1 MTQPAQIGLL
11 IQTNWTYGRGIF
23 RGLIRYANLHQRWTF
38 HKMANDGSW
47 DASPQL
53 RGIIGHI
60 TSPETEKDLR
70 RLGVPII
77 DVSALHRDVQLPR
90 VIPDNLAVGRIGAEH
105 LLAMGHRQ
113 IAFIGNIGHYNA
125 DLRADG
131 FKAAADNAGVSAQHY
146 RIGSAAELAAVI
158 AQLKQ
163 HGPLAGV
170 MCANDQLAGSFS
182 EACAAAGMRVPDDIA
197 IVGVDNDDIFCEL
210 AQPSLS
216 SIELGTER
224 IGHTAGEVLARLMA
238 GEAAPTGET
247 LVPPIGV
254 VRRASSDTWACAD
267 EDVAAGLRYIRD
279 HVQEGIQVKH
289 MLAHLAVS
297 RRTLERRFLEVLGRS
312 PAEEIR
318 RIRIERVCWALA
330 NTSDSL
336 ALIAKSYG
344 FINAKEL
351 SKTFRRQVGQTP
363 TAYRAK
369 FMQT

>member
-1 MTQPAQIGLL
+1 MTQAAQIGLL

-23 RGLIRYANLHQRWTF
+23 RGLIRYAHRHQRWTF
-38 HKMANDGSW
+38 HKMANDGRV
-47 DASPQL
+47 DAKL
-53 RGIIGHI
+53 RLQGIIGHI
-60 TSPETEKDLR
+60 ASPEVEANIR
-70 RLGVPII
+70 RLGVPLIN
-77 DVSALHRDVQLPR
+77 VSALSRDVQCLR

-105 LLAMGHRQ
+105 LLSMGYRQ
-113 IAFIGNIGHYNA
+113 IAFVGHTRHYYA
-125 DLRADG
+125 DVRAEG
-131 FKAAADNAGVSAQHY
+131 FLAAADKAGVKARHY
-146 RIGSAAELAAVI
+146 LISNLADLTPAI
-158 AQLKQ
+158 QQIKRQ
-163 HGPLAGV
+163 GPKVGV

-182 EACAAAGMRVPDDIA
+182 DACAAAGVRVPDDVALI
-197 IVGVDNDDIFCEL
+197 GVDNDDIFCEL

-224 IGHTAGEVLARLMA
+224 LGQTAGEVLARMMA
-238 GEAAPTGET
+238 GEVAPTGET

-279 HVQEGIQVKH
+279 HVQEGIQVKQ

-318 RIRIERVCWALA
+318 RIRIERVCSALA
-330 NTSDSL
+330 NTNDSL
-336 ALIAKSYG
+336 ASIAKSYG

-351 SKTFRRQVGQTP
+351 SKTFCRQVGQTP

-369 FMQT
+369 FRTL